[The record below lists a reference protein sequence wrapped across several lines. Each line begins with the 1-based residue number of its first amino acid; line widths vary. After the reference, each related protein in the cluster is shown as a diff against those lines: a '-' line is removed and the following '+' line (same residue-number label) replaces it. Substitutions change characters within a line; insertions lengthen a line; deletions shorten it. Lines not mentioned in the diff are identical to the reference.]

1 MKLHVQVTTDSNT
14 YIQLYKISKHQASTS
29 IISYNLIID
38 LHTTKMKKK
47 KIIENY
53 INALIFNFQHNLI
66 FVVI

>member
-47 KIIENY
+47 KKSLKIK
-53 INALIFNFQHNLI
+53 LML
-66 FVVI
+66 